1 MLKTISVIVGTVLLV
16 AAGPAEAQVTLRYN
30 HWLPPD
36 HHVDKNVLLPWM
48 AKVAEVTNG
57 RVKIEPTVSS
67 LGSVLKQY
75 DLVSTG
81 VADVVF
87 TAESYTP
94 GLFPLADILA
104 LPAIGTDVEKL
115 SIAYWKVYEKYFA
128 GTNPYPRVHVL
139 ALTAFPIYHLFNAR
153 HEIAGPADLR
163 GLKLTT
169 TGEVKTEFLKGL
181 GATVV
186 SAGLTQLVEMT
197 TSGVIDG
204 VMTTDDAV
212 NSFSL
217 ARLVKYRTTFPK
229 GLGSASSVVL
239 INEAKWNAISPEDR
253 TAIDAISGLKLTQ
266 QMGASLKNA
275 DATGRE
281 ANEKAGVKTTVA
293 GKELE
298 DFADSVAKP
307 IEAAWIEKA
316 KTKGVDGA
324 AALQMLRTLA
334 Q

>member
-1 MLKTISVIVGTVLLV
+1 MLKQALLAAALLV
-16 AAGPAEAQVTLRYN
+16 CAGSADAQVTLRYN

-36 HHVDKNVLLPWM
+36 HHMDKNVFRSWM
-48 AKVAEVTNG
+48 DKVAEVTNG

-67 LGSVLKQY
+67 LGPVLKQY

-94 GLFPLADILA
+94 GLFPLADILS
-104 LPAIGTDVEKL
+104 LPAIGTDPEKL
-115 SIAYWKVYEKYFA
+115 STAYWKVYETYFA
-128 GTNPYPRVHVL
+128 KANPYPRVHVL
-139 ALTAFPIYHLFNAR
+139 GLTAFPIYHLFNAR
-153 HEIAGPADLR
+153 RDIATPADLR
-163 GLKLTT
+163 GLKMTT
-169 TGEVKTEFLKGL
+169 TGEVKTELLKNL

-229 GLGSASSVVL
+229 GLGSASSVIM
-239 INEAKWNAISPEDR
+239 INEAKWNAISAR
-253 TAIDAISGLKLTQ
+253 GSGR
-266 QMGASLKNA
+266 
-275 DATGRE
+275 D
-281 ANEKAGVKTTVA
+281 
-293 GKELE
+293 
-298 DFADSVAKP
+298 
-307 IEAAWIEKA
+307 
-316 KTKGVDGA
+316 
-324 AALQMLRTLA
+324 
-334 Q
+334 